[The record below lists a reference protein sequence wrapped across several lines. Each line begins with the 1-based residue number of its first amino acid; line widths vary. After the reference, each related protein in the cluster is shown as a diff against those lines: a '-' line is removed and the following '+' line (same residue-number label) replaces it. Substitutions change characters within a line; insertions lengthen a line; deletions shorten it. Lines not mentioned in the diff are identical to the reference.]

1 MDWQRTLLISG
12 MAITAWLL
20 VIQWNNFNDQRA
32 KVVDSFNETVI
43 EQTPYFSDPSSI
55 EAEEELLSQELPTVI
70 QSGKENS
77 DIPLIRDLNLIEV
90 RTDVLQVY
98 IDPVGGDIVKV
109 TLLDYLDELSAYG
122 EPITLLDN
130 SPDSLYISRSG
141 IIGKNATDT
150 VNGRPVFTSRAS
162 EYYLL
167 AVSYTHLTLPTNS
180 GV

>member
-32 KVVDSFNETVI
+32 KVVDNFNETVI
-43 EQTPYFSDPSSI
+43 EQTPYFSDPSRI
-55 EAEEELLSQELPTVI
+55 VADEEVLSQELPTVI

-109 TLLDYLDELSAYG
+109 TLLDYLD
-122 EPITLLDN
+122 
-130 SPDSLYISRSG
+130 
-141 IIGKNATDT
+141 
-150 VNGRPVFTSRAS
+150 
-162 EYYLL
+162 
-167 AVSYTHLTLPTNS
+167 
-180 GV
+180 

>member
-43 EQTPYFSDPSSI
+43 EQTPYFSDSSSI
-55 EAEEELLSQELPTVI
+55 EAEEEVLSQELPTVI

-130 SPDSLYISRSG
+130 LSLIH
-141 IIGKNATDT
+141 I
-150 VNGRPVFTSRAS
+150 
-162 EYYLL
+162 
-167 AVSYTHLTLPTNS
+167 
-180 GV
+180 